1 MTVVKICGLT
11 NLEDAQWAWRCGADM
26 LGFILVESSPR
37 YIAPPSIAAITQQLS
52 EAGCAARY
60 VGVTA
65 NSDPQAIG
73 QTARACG
80 LHIVQWHAQ
89 PSPGDLEKVGLP
101 VILAHAVRER
111 IDWEVLERYQAW
123 AYLLDTYDPNRLG
136 GVGRAW
142 RWELL
147 ASERQPQRVI
157 VAGGLDP
164 ANVAAPIRQARPWGV
179 DVSSGVE
186 AWPGRK
192 DPAKV
197 AQFIQAVR
205 EEDGRGFDPDAG

>member
-26 LGFILVESSPR
+26 LGFILVKSSPR
-37 YIAPPSIAAITQQLS
+37 YIAPSDIAAITRQLT
-52 EAGCAARY
+52 EAGCTARY

-65 NSDPQAIG
+65 DSDPQAIR
-73 QTARACG
+73 QLARACG
-80 LHIVQWHAQ
+80 LHVVQWHGQ
-89 PSPGDLEKVGLP
+89 PSPEDVEQVGFP
-101 VILAHAVRER
+101 VILAHTVRER
-111 IDWEVLERYQAW
+111 IDWAALGRYAAW
-123 AYLLDTYDPNRLG
+123 AYLLDTYDPHRLG
-136 GVGRAW
+136 GVGRPW

-147 ASERQPQRVI
+147 AGERRRQRVI
-157 VAGGLDP
+157 IAGGLDP
-164 ANVAAPIRQARPWGV
+164 HNVAAAIRQARPWGV

-197 AQFIQAVR
+197 AQFIQTVR
-205 EEDGRGFDPDAG
+205 EEDGRGLAPDVS